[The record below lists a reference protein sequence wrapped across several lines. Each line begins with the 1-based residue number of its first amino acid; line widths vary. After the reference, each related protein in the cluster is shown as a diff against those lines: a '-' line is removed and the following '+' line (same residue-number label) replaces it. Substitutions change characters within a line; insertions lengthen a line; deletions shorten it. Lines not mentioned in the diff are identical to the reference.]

1 MQAIFYKIIMRKIIA
16 IILIVLGLLS
26 VVLSIR
32 EYRGKNRDFNV
43 FGYELKLRNKNAKKI
58 FYKNTSI
65 GALLIIG
72 GVGLIAFKKR
82 KN

>member
-1 MQAIFYKIIMRKIIA
+1 MRKIIA

-32 EYRGKNRDFNV
+32 EYRGKNKDYNV
-43 FGYELKLRNKNAKKI
+43 FGYELKLRNKKAKKI

-65 GALLIIG
+65 GALMIIG

>member
-1 MQAIFYKIIMRKIIA
+1 MRKIIA

-58 FYKNTSI
+58 FYKKTSI